1 MDIHFQT
8 QGTARD
14 LRPLLR
20 RGGWRLDGGGPDD
33 FHASHAAANDHPA
46 ARDRL
51 HRLGLLTSSRVR
63 IEFGLPE

>member
-14 LRPLLR
+14 VRQLLR

-33 FHASHAAANDHPA
+33 FHASHAEANDQSS
-46 ARDRL
+46 ARARL

-63 IEFGLPE
+63 IEFGPPR